1 MAQLFQSFR
10 DSDILALCDK
20 AIFAHQ
26 HQTSKSLDLFWSYW
40 KLNGPEIVL
49 TELLYHSVDMKSNID
64 FGPGDKVVW
73 KRGTCLNFFPTEA
86 DTVVAV
92 SGLDLFVNY

>member
-1 MAQLFQSFR
+1 M
-10 DSDILALCDK
+10 
-20 AIFAHQ
+20 
-26 HQTSKSLDLFWSYW
+26 
-40 KLNGPEIVL
+40 
-49 TELLYHSVDMKSNID
+49 LYNSVDMKSNID
-64 FGPGDKVVW
+64 FVPGDKVVW

>member
-1 MAQLFQSFR
+1 M
-10 DSDILALCDK
+10 
-20 AIFAHQ
+20 
-26 HQTSKSLDLFWSYW
+26 
-40 KLNGPEIVL
+40 E
-49 TELLYHSVDMKSNID
+49 SNID
-64 FGPGDKVVW
+64 FVPGDKVVS